1 MTLTVCWSAKGGSGT
16 TVVAAGLALDSAR
29 PSALLDVDGD
39 LPMILGVPEPAG
51 QGLSH
56 WFDSGAPPEAILDL
70 AIDLDATT
78 RLIPRGPARIPRRAP
93 RWGELGRWLAA
104 SDIAFVA
111 DVGLGD
117 PPVALL
123 PESAPTAASKS
134 LSLKPSGA
142 KGLLITRPC
151 YVALMRA
158 RLLDTRPDG
167 VILIDERGRDISAR
181 DVEISV
187 GAPVVAK
194 VPFDPAIARA
204 VDRGLL
210 AMALPGSI
218 KNILGRAA

>member
-39 LPMILGVPEPAG
+39 LPAVLGVPEPAG
-51 QGLSH
+51 QGLSD
-56 WFDSGAPPEAILDL
+56 WFDSGAPPAAILDL
-70 AIDLDATT
+70 AIDLDDTT

-93 RWGELGRWLAA
+93 RWGDLGRWLAA
-104 SDIAFVA
+104 SDIEFVA

-117 PPVALL
+117 PPVAFL
-123 PESAPTAASKS
+123 PESEPGSTPLTAKLVRAQ
-134 LSLKPSGA
+134 
-142 KGLLITRPC
+142 GLLITRPC

-167 VILIDERGRDISAR
+167 VVVIDERGREISVRDI
-181 DVEISV
+181 EISV

-218 KNILGRAA
+218 KNIMGRAA

>member
-16 TVVAAGLALDSAR
+16 TVVAAGLALDSTQ
-29 PSALLDVDGD
+29 PSVLLDVDGD
-39 LPMILGVPEPAG
+39 LPMVLGVPEPAG
-51 QGLSH
+51 QGLSD

-70 AIDLDATT
+70 AVDLDGTT
-78 RLIPRGPARIPRRAP
+78 RLIPRGSARIPRRAA
-93 RWGELGRWLAA
+93 RWGELGRWLAQ

-117 PPVALL
+117 PPVDLL
-123 PESAPTAASKS
+123 PACEPLAKRVIV
-134 LSLKPSGA
+134 KPA
-142 KGLLITRPC
+142 QARGLLITRPC

-158 RLLDTRPDG
+158 RLLDARPDG
-167 VILIDERGRDISAR
+167 VVLVDEPGRDISVR
-181 DVEISV
+181 DIEVSI

>member
-16 TVVAAGLALDSAR
+16 TVVAAGLALDSTR
-29 PSALLDVDGD
+29 LSALLDVDGD
-39 LPMILGVPEPAG
+39 LPAVLGVPEPAG
-51 QGLSH
+51 QGLSD
-56 WFDSGAPPEAILDL
+56 WFESGAPPAAILDL
-70 AIDLDATT
+70 AIDLDDTT
-78 RLIPRGPARIPRRAP
+78 RLIPRGPSRIPRRAP

-123 PESAPTAASKS
+123 PESGPTSMSVAPTR
-134 LSLKPSGA
+134 A

-158 RLLDTRPDG
+158 RLLDARPDG

>member
-16 TVVAAGLALDSAR
+16 TVVAAGLALDSTR
-29 PSALLDVDGD
+29 PSVLLDVDGD
-39 LPMILGVPEPAG
+39 LPMVLGVPEPAG
-51 QGLSH
+51 QGLSD
-56 WFDSGAPPEAILDL
+56 WFDSGAPPESILDL
-70 AIDLDATT
+70 AVDLDDTT
-78 RLIPRGPARIPRRAP
+78 RLIPRGPARIPRRAS

-104 SDIAFVA
+104 SDLTFVA

-117 PPVALL
+117 PPVDLL
-123 PESAPTAASKS
+123 PASE
-134 LSLKPSGA
+134 PVA
-142 KGLLITRPC
+142 KREVETLTQARGLLITRPC

-167 VILIDERGRDISAR
+167 VVLIDEPGRGISVRDIEVS
-181 DVEISV
+181 I

>member
-16 TVVAAGLALDSAR
+16 TVVAAGLALDSTR
-29 PSALLDVDGD
+29 PSVLLDVDGD
-39 LPMILGVPEPAG
+39 LPMVLGVPEPAG
-51 QGLSH
+51 QGLSD

-70 AIDLDATT
+70 AVDLDDTT
-78 RLIPRGPARIPRRAP
+78 RLIPRGATRIARRAS
-93 RWGELGRWLAA
+93 RWGELGCWLAA
-104 SDIAFVA
+104 SDLTFVA

-117 PPVALL
+117 PPVDLL
-123 PESAPTAASKS
+123 PASEPGPKRVIVEAAR
-134 LSLKPSGA
+134 A
-142 KGLLITRPC
+142 KGLLVTRPC

-158 RLLDTRPDG
+158 RLLDSRPDG
-167 VILIDERGRDISAR
+167 VVLVDEPGRDISVR
-181 DVEISV
+181 DIEVSI